1 MKVISLNLN
10 GIRSAVRKGLI
21 KWIEKQQADLICFQE
36 TKAQI
41 EQLTTIMS
49 SFQDWHTAFSD
60 AEKKGYSG
68 VAIFS
73 KKPPELISKSF
84 GFREADREGRFIQ
97 FDFEKLSIVS
107 VYFPSGSSGME
118 RQDMKY
124 RFMEEFEKWLN
135 SRKKD
140 LKKIIICGD
149 LNIAHNEIDLKN
161 WKGNKKNSGF
171 LPEER
176 AWLSKVFKK
185 YNLFDAY
192 RTLYP
197 NAEEY
202 TWWSN
207 RGKAWDNNVGWR
219 IDYQVVGSDYIK
231 KIKSAE
237 IYRTERFSDH
247 APLVISY
254 DD

>member
-41 EQLTTIMS
+41 QQLTTIMS

-73 KKPPELISKSF
+73 KKPPQLISKSF

-176 AWLSKVFKK
+176 AWLSKVFKR

-197 NAEEY
+197 DAEEY

-237 IYRTERFSDH
+237 IYKTERFSDH

>member
-73 KKPPELISKSF
+73 KKPPQLISKSF

-171 LPEER
+171 LHFP
-176 AWLSKVFKK
+176 
-185 YNLFDAY
+185 
-192 RTLYP
+192 
-197 NAEEY
+197 
-202 TWWSN
+202 
-207 RGKAWDNNVGWR
+207 
-219 IDYQVVGSDYIK
+219 
-231 KIKSAE
+231 
-237 IYRTERFSDH
+237 
-247 APLVISY
+247 
-254 DD
+254 